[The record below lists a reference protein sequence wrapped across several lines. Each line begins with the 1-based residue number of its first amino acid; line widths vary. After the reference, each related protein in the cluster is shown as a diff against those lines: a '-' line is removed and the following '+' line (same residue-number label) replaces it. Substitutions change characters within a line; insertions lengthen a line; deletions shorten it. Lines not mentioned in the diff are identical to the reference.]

1 MISFRCR
8 RARYTSA
15 LNTIITRD
23 ARIILSEL
31 RMCTYTRASSEKD
44 KITIYRLIISNDSLR
59 ERTLN
64 TIRYRRYTC
73 AALIS
78 NTTRVIKN
86 VITNNIIILLYLPVW
101 YFFFLWNADGPPK
114 MSVLYTCSVQT
125 DGKVKIITLV
135 LREKKIII
143 IIIIII
149 ITIAAAGATGE
160 LNSRNARVQSVC
172 NKQL

>member
-15 LNTIITRD
+15 LNTIKTRD

-31 RMCTYTRASSEKD
+31 RIWTYTRTSSEKD
-44 KITIYRLIISNDSLR
+44 KITIHCLIVSNDSLR

-64 TIRYRRYTC
+64 TIRYRRYTR

-86 VITNNIIILLYLPVW
+86 VIIIILLYLPVW

-125 DGKVKIITLV
+125 NGKVKIITLV
-135 LREKKIII
+135 LREKK
-143 IIIIII
+143 IIIII

-160 LNSRNARVQSVC
+160 LNSRNARVSVC